1 MMLIEKMKFKIN
13 FKNIDF
19 VLHNPSIL
27 KTISQGK
34 SKDEIRDV
42 KRRLIELQIE
52 KGYLQESQKFISSL
66 KKTSPY
72 YTGTNYQPTFNRL
85 CYIEDWVNQEFKN
98 ILKELQ
104 TPTYDTYI
112 NRKEWMCTTQ
122 KIPNTIRKPG
132 FIHRKD
138 WEWTLG
144 IIAMKRFNKLTD
156 KCTAIDIGAG
166 REEVI
171 FYLANH
177 LKHVYATDLYD
188 GKEWNNF
195 AISEFPE
202 NPKKYAPFPYREDA
216 LTVLK
221 MDGTKLE
228 FPSETFDIAFSFSSI
243 EHFGG
248 ENHGGA
254 LKSLK
259 EIERVLKKDGI
270 AVIAT
275 EYIINDKDH
284 PEFFNKKTIYSD
296 LIDKLDSLKL
306 VEPLDLRITN
316 KTLDTVMDIET
327 AANWDNIDTSFRE
340 THPLILL
347 RSKTILLT
355 SVMLVFQKK

>member
-1 MMLIEKMKFKIN
+1 MLIEKMKFKIN

-248 ENHGGA
+248 RNHAGA
-254 LKSLK
+254 FQSMK
-259 EIERVLKKDGI
+259 EMERVLKKDGI

-275 EYIINDKDH
+275 EYIINDKEH
-284 PEFFNKKTIYSD
+284 PEFFNRKTIYSD

-306 VEPLDLRITN
+306 VEPLDLRITT
-316 KTLDTVMDIET
+316 KTLDTVLDYAEVLKR
-327 AANWDNIDTSFRE
+327 DRDHSFRK
-340 THPLILL
+340 THPHILL
-347 RSKTILLT
+347 RLGSLLFT

>member
-1 MMLIEKMKFKIN
+1 MLNVKSKIN
-13 FKNIDF
+13 TI
-19 VLHNPSIL
+19 LHRPSIVKAILYKRNMNEIRSDLDKIENYEARQFISYL
-27 KTISQGK
+27 KQSFPYESNAFQRLK
-34 SKDEIRDV
+34 LNRLCSLEDWNNDEIRQI
-42 KRRLIELQIE
+42 LSELQMLTHPI
-52 KGYLQESQKFISSL
+52 I
-66 KKTSPY
+66 
-72 YTGTNYQPTFNRL
+72 
-85 CYIEDWVNQEFKN
+85 
-98 ILKELQ
+98 
-104 TPTYDTYI
+104 
-112 NRKEWMCTTQ
+112 
-122 KIPNTIRKPG
+122 
-132 FIHRKD
+132 IHRKQ
-138 WEWTLG
+138 WEWAMG
-144 IIAMKRFNKLTD
+144 ILAMKRFNKLND
-156 KCTAIDIGAG
+156 KCRAIDIGAG
-166 REEVI
+166 REEVL

-177 LKHVYATDLYD
+177 LKHVYATDLYGELD
-188 GKEWNNF
+188 KWDKSAPSTFLNN
-195 AISEFPE
+195 PR
-202 NPKKYAPFPYREDA
+202 KYAPFPYKEDA

-248 ENHGGA
+248 RNHEGA
-254 LKSLK
+254 FQSMK

-275 EYIINDKDH
+275 EYIINDKEH

-347 RSKTILLT
+347 RSRTILFT